1 MKTENFEQESKGS
14 NSTDRVTDTF
24 KSIRDSIEEEFEQL
38 GGLTLD
44 RKMFLRNIFK
54 FISILVCGKYNTD
67 EKITKTIKFAIAT
80 TLKLWPEQ
88 KWL

>member
-24 KSIRDSIEEEFEQL
+24 KSILDSIEEEFEQL

-54 FISILVCGKYNTD
+54 FISPQNFLLMFLIY
-67 EKITKTIKFAIAT
+67 E
-80 TLKLWPEQ
+80 LKGPQ
-88 KWL
+88 IISKQCDFCVFFFNGQC